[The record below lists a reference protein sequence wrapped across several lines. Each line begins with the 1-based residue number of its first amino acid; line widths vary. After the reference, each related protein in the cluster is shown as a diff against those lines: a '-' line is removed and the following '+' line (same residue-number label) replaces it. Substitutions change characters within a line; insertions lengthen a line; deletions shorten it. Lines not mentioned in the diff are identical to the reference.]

1 KRLDLLASAI
11 AQVRERDA
19 TVHFVVAGPNEGG
32 HLSALQPYLAPL
44 GSAVHVIGAID
55 QEKWPLLAARPLL
68 AMTSD
73 SESFG
78 MSVVEAMAAGVPV
91 VVTRTCGWH
100 TIETDGCGVL
110 VDQRVDAIAAGI
122 EGILHD
128 RAEAVAMGERGAR
141 IARERFDWR
150 VIAERMIACYESVL
164 A

>member
-1 KRLDLLASAI
+1 IVEIPNGVDVCAARQRTPGVRARLGIPDEAPIVLFLGRIHPIKRLDLLASAI

-55 QEKWPLLAARPLL
+55 QEKWPLLAACTLL

-110 VDQRVDAIAAGI
+110 VDQRVDAIA
-122 EGILHD
+122 
-128 RAEAVAMGERGAR
+128 
-141 IARERFDWR
+141 
-150 VIAERMIACYESVL
+150 
-164 A
+164 